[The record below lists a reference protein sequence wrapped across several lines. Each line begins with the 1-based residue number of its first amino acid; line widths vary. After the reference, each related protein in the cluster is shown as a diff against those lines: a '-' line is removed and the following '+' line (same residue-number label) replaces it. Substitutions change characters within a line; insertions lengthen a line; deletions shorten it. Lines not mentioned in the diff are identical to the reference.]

1 MRVGSEDVFVAVLL
15 SDAVS
20 VPMGVRPPSSGDDDE
35 PESVEFGIAAVD
47 ARLKDADLS
56 FPATKDDVAA
66 ELGHKQIP
74 YDVHGN
80 DVALGEMLAEVD
92 TAEFRSRQELLND
105 LHGPFE
111 EYRRNNSGGVFQQVR
126 SMLPF

>member
-1 MRVGSEDVFVAVLL
+1 
-15 SDAVS
+15 
-20 VPMGVRPPSSGDDDE
+20 MGVRPPSSGDDDD

-47 ARLKDADLS
+47 AHLRTADLS

-66 ELGHKQIP
+66 ELGHERIP

-80 DVALGEMLAEVD
+80 DVALGEMLDEVQ
-92 TAEFRSRQELLND
+92 AREFRSRQQLLNE
-105 LHGPFE
+105 LHQPFE
-111 EYRRNNSGGVFQQVR
+111 EYRQEHSGGVFQQMR

>member
-1 MRVGSEDVFVAVLL
+1 
-15 SDAVS
+15 
-20 VPMGVRPPSSGDDDE
+20 MGVRPPSSGDDDD

-47 ARLKDADLS
+47 AHLRTADLS

-66 ELGHKQIP
+66 ELGHERIP

-80 DVALGEMLAEVD
+80 DVALGEMLDEVQ
-92 TAEFRSRQELLND
+92 AREFRSRQQLLNE
-105 LHGPFE
+105 LHQPFE
-111 EYRRNNSGGVFQQVR
+111 EYRQEHSGGMFQQVR

>member
-1 MRVGSEDVFVAVLL
+1 
-15 SDAVS
+15 
-20 VPMGVRPPSSGDDDE
+20 MGVRPPSNGDDDE

-56 FPATKDDVAA
+56 FPATRDDVAA
-66 ELGHKQIP
+66 ELGTARIP

-80 DVALGEMLAEVD
+80 DVSLGEMLSEVD
-92 TAEFRSRQELLND
+92 SEEFRSRQQLLNE
-105 LHGPFE
+105 LHEPFE
-111 EYRRNNSGGVFQQVR
+111 EYRRQHSGGVFQQMR

>member
-1 MRVGSEDVFVAVLL
+1 
-15 SDAVS
+15 
-20 VPMGVRPPSSGDDDE
+20 MGVRPPSSGDDEE

-47 ARLKDADLS
+47 ARLKNADLS

-66 ELGHKQIP
+66 ELGHEQVP

-80 DVALGEMLAEVD
+80 DVALGEMLAVVETD
-92 TAEFRSRQELLND
+92 EFRSRQELLNE
-105 LHGPFE
+105 LHEPFE
-111 EYRRNNSGGVFQQVR
+111 EYRRSHSGGVFAQVR

>member
-1 MRVGSEDVFVAVLL
+1 
-15 SDAVS
+15 
-20 VPMGVRPPSSGDDDE
+20 MGVRPPSSGDDDE

-56 FPATKDDVAA
+56 FPATRADVEA
-66 ELGHKQIP
+66 ELGDESIP

-80 DVALGEMLAEVD
+80 DVLLSKMLNEVHID
-92 TAEFRSRQELLND
+92 EFRSRQELLNA

-111 EYRRNNSGGVFQQVR
+111 EYRRDNSGGVVQQVR
-126 SMLPF
+126 SLLPF

>member
-1 MRVGSEDVFVAVLL
+1 
-15 SDAVS
+15 
-20 VPMGVRPPSSGDDDE
+20 MGVRPPSGGDDDE

-47 ARLKDADLS
+47 ARLRRSDLS
-56 FPATKDDVAA
+56 FPATRDDVAA
-66 ELGHKQIP
+66 ELGHEQVP

-80 DVALGEMLAEVD
+80 TVALGEMLDEIP
-92 TAEFRSRQELLND
+92 TAEFRSRQELLNQ
-105 LHGPFE
+105 LHEPFE

>member
-1 MRVGSEDVFVAVLL
+1 
-15 SDAVS
+15 
-20 VPMGVRPPSSGDDDE
+20 MGVRPPSSGDDDE
-35 PESVEFGIAAVD
+35 PESIEFGIAAVD

-66 ELGHKQIP
+66 ALGHEHIP

-80 DVALGEMLAEVD
+80 DVALGEVLEAVDAE
-92 TAEFRSRQELLND
+92 EFQSRQELLNE
-105 LHGPFE
+105 LHEPFE
-111 EYRRNNSGGVFQQVR
+111 EYRRHHSGGVFQQVR

>member
-1 MRVGSEDVFVAVLL
+1 
-15 SDAVS
+15 
-20 VPMGVRPPSSGDDDE
+20 MGVRPPSSGDDEE
-35 PESVEFGIAAVD
+35 PKSVEFGIAAVA
-47 ARLKDADLS
+47 ARLKHADLS

-66 ELGHKQIP
+66 ELGHERIP

-80 DVALGEMLAEVD
+80 DVPLGDILEEVE
-92 TAEFRSRQELLND
+92 TSEFKSRQVLLNE

-111 EYRRNNSGGVFQQVR
+111 VYRKENSGGVIQQMR